1 MKQSKL
7 RRRRVTRYAILYFVL
22 LVVFVGLIVGPVV
35 LKKANVLTPDNFKK
49 WYISLQP
56 GKMRLMQPN
65 FLNNKNTHQSSETGT
80 ANPTYS
86 YPSNYGPSSESGS
99 AQTTS

>member
-7 RRRRVTRYAILYFVL
+7 RRRRVVRYAILYFVL
-22 LVVFVGLIVGPVV
+22 LVVFVGLIAGPVAY
-35 LKKANVLTPDNFKK
+35 KKVVSDA
-49 WYISLQP
+49 SLQTWYKQLRF
-56 GKMRLMQPN
+56 GDMVLMQPN

-86 YPSNYGPSSESGS
+86 YPSNYGPSSETGS
-99 AQTTS
+99 PAQTTS